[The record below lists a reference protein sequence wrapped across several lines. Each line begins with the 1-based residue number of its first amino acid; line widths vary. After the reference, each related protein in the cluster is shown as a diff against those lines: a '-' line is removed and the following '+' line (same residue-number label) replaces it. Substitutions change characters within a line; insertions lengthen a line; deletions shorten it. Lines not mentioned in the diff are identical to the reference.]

1 MRFLHTADWHLG
13 HSLNGWAR
21 DGEHRVFFERLARII
36 EEEQVD
42 VLLVSGDIYD
52 GINPSGES
60 QKILFDALAEF
71 RRRRPDLLT
80 IMTSGNH
87 DPAGRLEAPEA
98 ILSGQGTKVIG
109 TVRRQDEDV
118 DLQRHIIEV
127 PGPDGAPAAVVM
139 AVPFL
144 RAADMPGLSFADSDP
159 GRSPIVDAAR
169 SLHRQMAAAARAA
182 AGDLPIIA
190 MGHLTC
196 IGGEESEGAE
206 RRILIG
212 GEHALPIDVFDE
224 DIAYVAL
231 GHLHGPQSLDGGR
244 IRYSGSCFPLSAA
257 EIRYRHGVTLI
268 DLADGNVEWRH
279 VEIPRPAEFYRLPA
293 TGNMSLDEFRV
304 ALDALDLDPETP
316 ADLQPFVYGTLS
328 ADGPASVILAEAEA
342 VLSGYP
348 VRTAGLKVQRDVAN
362 DAPVVKVAS
371 LQDTTPEK
379 LFIEAFRK
387 INDTDPE
394 ARHLAAFRDAAAEV

>member
-1 MRFLHTADWHLG
+1 M
-13 HSLNGWAR
+13 
-21 DGEHRVFFERLARII
+21 FFDRLARIL

-42 VLLVSGDIYD
+42 VLLVSGDVYD

-60 QKILFDALAEF
+60 QKLLFDALAEF
-71 RRRRPDLLT
+71 RRRRPDLLI

-98 ILSGQGTKVIG
+98 ILSGQGTKVIA
-109 TVRRQDEDV
+109 TVRRRDESV

-144 RAADMPGLSFADSDP
+144 RAADMPGLSFADSQP

-169 SLHRQMAAAARAA
+169 SLHREIAAAARAA

-231 GHLHGPQSLDGGR
+231 GHLHGPQSLDEGR

-268 DLADGNVEWRH
+268 DLADGKVTWRH
-279 VEIPRPAEFYRLPA
+279 VEIPRPAEFYRLPT
-293 TGNMSLDEFRV
+293 TGSMSLEEFRA
-304 ALDALDLDPETP
+304 ALDALDLDPEAP
-316 ADLQPFVYGTLS
+316 KALQPFVYGTLS

-342 VLSGYP
+342 VLSEYP

-362 DAPVVKVAS
+362 DATAVTVAS

-379 LFIEAFRK
+379 LFMDAFRK
-387 INDTDPE
+387 INGIDPE